1 MAIKVYKP
9 ISNARR
15 QMSVLD
21 SSFYTKKAPEK
32 SLLVIR
38 KKHSGRNAQG
48 KITVRHKGGGAKRF
62 YRLVDFKRNKFDVPA
77 KVVAL
82 EYDPNRTAAI
92 ALLQYR
98 DGEKRYI
105 IAPADLKVNDSV
117 MSSKGVV
124 EIKIGNST
132 KLENIPVGST
142 IHNVELVPGLGS
154 AICRSAGSW
163 CKLMA
168 VEGAYATLRLPSS
181 EVRMVPKACMATIG
195 QVSNQEH
202 MHVKIGKAGRKRH
215 MGVKPT
221 VRGKV
226 MNPVDHPHGGGEGA
240 NPIGHKYPKTPWGK
254 HALGVFTRKPNK
266 PSDILIISKRKN
278 KRTA

>member
-21 SSFYTKKAPEK
+21 SSLYTKKTPEK

-38 KKHSGRNAQG
+38 KKHGGRNAQG

-62 YRLVDFKRNKFDVPA
+62 YRLVDFKRNRFDIPA
-77 KVVAL
+77 KVVAI

-92 ALLQYR
+92 ALLQYS
-98 DGEKRYI
+98 DGVKSYI
-105 IAPADLKVNDSV
+105 IAPADLKINDKII
-117 MSSKGVV
+117 SSAGPI
-124 EIKIGNST
+124 EIKSGNAT
-132 KLENIPVGST
+132 KLQNIPIGSI
-142 IHNVELVPGLGS
+142 IHNIELVPGLGS
-154 AICRSAGSW
+154 AMCRSAGSW

-181 EVRMVPKACMATIG
+181 EVRMVPKECMATLG

-240 NPIGHKYPKTPWGK
+240 NSIGHKYPKTPWGK

-266 PSDILIISKRKN
+266 PSNILILSRRKKRK
-278 KRTA
+278 AA